1 MGFAQH
7 SHHMSSAAQEE
18 EEADVKEEKK
28 KDVVEPQIHQD
39 PPLSNAML
47 TTFGT
52 QTPRPTL
59 YQMEIF
65 APSPNCQIVPPSQ
78 MMILSLWTLMMGR
91 GQNAH
96 LTCKTLQVHGT
107 SLQVV

>member
-1 MGFAQH
+1 
-7 SHHMSSAAQEE
+7 MSSAAQEE
-18 EEADVKEEKK
+18 EEEEADVKEKK
-28 KDVVEPQIHQD
+28 KRDVEEPQIHQE
-39 PPLSNAML
+39 PPLSSAML

-96 LTCKTLQVHGT
+96 LTCKALQVHYT
-107 SLQVV
+107 QF